1 MQPEQFPEQ
10 KRSHFYVNDT
20 LEIIIEGV
28 RCIDSMSGEEF
39 ASKVTI
45 KMANRTLTGCGRALH

>member
-10 KRSHFYVNDT
+10 KRSHFYVNDQ

-28 RCIDSMSGEEF
+28 KCLDAMSGEQF

-45 KMANRTLTGCGRALH
+45 ITANRRLTGCGRALH